1 MDYNCFLEAES
12 TAKEDAAVE
21 TDVLESSLQQTAKD
35 LRTKQRLLDDEC
47 NQVDI
52 AEIFWLVLFLLLLL
66 FQCFVS

>member
-1 MDYNCFLEAES
+1 MDNNCFLEAES
-12 TAKEDAAVE
+12 TAGEDAAVE

-52 AEIFWLVLFLLLLL
+52 AVIF
-66 FQCFVS
+66 